1 MFEWQ
6 HIPLYIHPIAFS
18 VGFFS
23 IYWYALF
30 LLTGFFF
37 SFSFLM
43 WWSKK
48 VNFSSEDLWDMAT
61 SVFLGALVGGRLGYA
76 LFYNLEYFLEKP
88 LALFIPYDFTTNV
101 WTGISGMSFHGG
113 LIGVAGALFWW
124 TRKRKQSFWKTADMV
139 ALAVP
144 VTLFFGR
151 LGNFFTGELYGR
163 LTEQPWGMFF
173 PGAFPPNVL
182 RHPSELYEAFL
193 EGILLLLILIFA
205 SRKVAFPGMLS
216 SLFIIGYAT
225 LRFFVEYFRAPDEH
239 IGFIFSY
246 FTLGQLLSL
255 YMFFSGAVLLLWLKR
270 RDYAKIA

>member
-1 MFEWQ
+1 MFDWQ

-30 LLTGFFF
+30 LLTGFFL

-48 VNFSSEDLWDMAT
+48 TNFPPEDLWDIAT
-61 SVFLGALVGGRLGYA
+61 SVFLGALIGGRLGYA

-88 LALFIPYDFTTNV
+88 LALFIPYDFTAHV

-113 LIGVAGALFWW
+113 FIGVILALLWW
-124 TRKRKQSFWKTADMV
+124 TRKRKQSFWKIADMM

-144 VTLFFGR
+144 ITLFFGR

-163 LTEQPWGMFF
+163 LTERPWGMFF
-173 PGAFPPNVL
+173 QGAFPSNAL

-193 EGILLLLILIFA
+193 EGILLFLILIFA
-205 SRKVAFPGMLS
+205 SRKVSFPGMLS
-216 SLFIIGYAT
+216 GLFIIGYAT

-239 IGFIFSY
+239 IGFIFGY

-255 YMFFSGAVLLLWLKR
+255 YMFFGGVVLFLWLKR
-270 RDYAKIA
+270 RNYAKIT